1 MGKEGLMVDGVLQ
14 YHRMR
19 LETNRLRLMH
29 QADEET
35 SFRISLTT
43 VKSALV
49 EMYIVVESEHV
60 FVHLDLEGGCQADK
74 YDRRGIGKDT
84 HLGFSS
90 LQPSPISRNHKD
102 IAH

>member
-1 MGKEGLMVDGVLQ
+1 MDKEGLTVDGVFQ

-29 QADEET
+29 QADEEM

-49 EMYIVVESEHV
+49 EMHIVVEEHV
-60 FVHLDLEGGCQADK
+60 FDHLDLEGGVELISPREGALAK
-74 YDRRGIGKDT
+74 MLTSIF
-84 HLGFSS
+84 HLHN
-90 LQPSPISRNHKD
+90 PVR
-102 IAH
+102 